1 MTGATDPVPRL
12 RRMGSPHL
20 HAVEEIEKAS
30 FAAGWPA
37 TAFQRELTGNG
48 AARYLVVE
56 EGDVAGFAGLW
67 LMLDEAHVVSVA
79 VLPERRRA
87 GLGRLLIHGLL
98 RVAIEEGMSDATL
111 ECRVSNQAARALY
124 RSFGFETAGSSFD
137 LRGVPVPSGPHEAL
151 DSGDLYALDL
161 EACGAD
167 RSRALNVLMAEPNSQ
182 VFTAPG
188 GFLIAQEKVI
198 GPWIAR
204 DDHTAA
210 TLLNAALAAG
220 KPRERRVMIPAEHTS
235 ALNIAQ
241 ACGFSTLREV
251 LHMRRGKPAP
261 WLRSR
266 IYAHASYAVG

>member
-1 MTGATDPVPRL
+1 MIRPLATTDIRHLDGLLQRAFNTSESFGSGIARQHAIQPDGCFVADHEGLPAGMVSTVRYGDFGYIGF
-12 RRMGSPHL
+12 MG
-20 HAVEEIEKAS
+20 VEPDLQGMGLGKALL
-30 FAAGWPA
+30 A
-37 TAFQRELTGNG
+37 TAIS
-48 AARYLVVE
+48 
-56 EGDVAGFAGLW
+56 DAGL
-67 LMLDEAHVVSVA
+67 H
-79 VLPERRRA
+79 
-87 GLGRLLIHGLL
+87 GCQTLLL
-98 RVAIEEGMSDATL
+98 DATPAG
-111 ECRVSNQAARALY
+111 EPLY

-137 LRGVPVPSGPHEAL
+137 LRGVPIPSGPHEAL
-151 DSGDLYALDL
+151 DSGDLYALDF
-161 EACGAD
+161 EAFGAD
-167 RSRALNVLMAEPNSQ
+167 RSRALNVLMAEPGSQ

-235 ALNIAQ
+235 ALNIAH

-251 LHMRRGKPAP
+251 VHMRRGKPAP

-266 IYAHASYAVG
+266 IYAHASYALG